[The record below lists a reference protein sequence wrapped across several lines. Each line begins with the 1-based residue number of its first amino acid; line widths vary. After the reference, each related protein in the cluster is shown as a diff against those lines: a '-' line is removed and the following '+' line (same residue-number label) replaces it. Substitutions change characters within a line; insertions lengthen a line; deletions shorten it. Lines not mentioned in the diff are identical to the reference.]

1 MKKYYNCPATEV
13 IAVNA
18 MTALCESQFGA
29 FTNGGAATGTEPTP
43 INPETGG
50 L

>member
-13 IAVNA
+13 ITINA

-29 FTNGGAATGTEPTP
+29 FQQPTGTETIDPSQ
-43 INPETGG
+43 G